1 MKQSPVGIEINE
13 HFLKIVTAAPFVKQ
27 EQIND
32 CIVKPISG
40 LTDKQITDAIAE
52 VFRDL
57 KLRPSPLVL
66 SVPRNFV
73 TVRNLHLPSEDKNEI
88 AQMLQLHIGRIVPYK
103 KEEVVF
109 NYSLLGHDE
118 MNYMKVLLV
127 IAHNDILKRQMNI
140 LQAADLYIDRIDLGS
155 FGAWEWALATQ
166 KNEINANDIYLLL
179 DIDSTFTDFIV
190 FNRTHLL
197 FTRSIAVETTAQ
209 LQAAQVTKLIG
220 EVKQSLVIFHN
231 EEQNKNPAKIFL
243 AGAHVIADLQKTMQG
258 ELDIEIKNLA
268 FPFAKAML
276 DTKKRQIPENV
287 SLTAVSELTLE
298 DTGKRVTF
306 ILPEIQIRKSLRDR
320 TRDLT
325 ILGALIL
332 YFFSALVAFF
342 WGKFYNQQNYLNKL
356 IEQNTK
362 IDKEMGGVLGQYR
375 KTEFVRNYLYHRR
388 LPLAFISELQKIT
401 PPQIA
406 MNAITMDE
414 SGKVTLRGQGVQLAD
429 VFRYVSVVEGSK
441 YFKDVATKYTRSKKV
456 KDKEIT
462 DFEVSFQPEVP
473 VERPM
478 EAKAEK
484 K

>member
-13 HFLKIVTAAPFVKQ
+13 QFLKIATAAPFVKQ
-27 EQIND
+27 EQLAD
-32 CIVKPISG
+32 CVVKPIAG
-40 LTDKQITDAIAE
+40 LTDKQITEIISE

-57 KLRPSPLVL
+57 KLRPRPLVL
-66 SVPRNFV
+66 SVPRNLV

-88 AQMLQLHIGRIVPYK
+88 GQMLQLHIGRIVPYK

-179 DIDSTFTDFIV
+179 DVDSTFTDFII
-190 FNRTHLL
+190 FNRNHLL
-197 FTRSIAVETTAQ
+197 FTRSIALETSAQ

-243 AGAHVIADLQKTMQG
+243 AGASIISDLEPAMKAD
-258 ELDIEIKNLA
+258 LDIEIKSVA
-268 FPFAKAML
+268 FPYTKAML
-276 DTKKRQIPENV
+276 ESKKRQVPINV

-306 ILPEIQIRKSLRDR
+306 ILPEIQIRRSLRDR

-325 ILGALIL
+325 ILGALVL
-332 YFFSALVAFF
+332 YFFSAVVAFF
-342 WGKFYNQQNYLNKL
+342 WGKFYNQQNYLSKL
-356 IEQNTK
+356 TEQNAK
-362 IDKEMGGVLGQYR
+362 IDKEMGGLLGQYR
-375 KTEFVRNYLYHRR
+375 KTEFVRNYLYHRK
-388 LPLAFISELQKIT
+388 LPLVFISELQKVT

-406 MNAITMDE
+406 INSISMDE
-414 SGKVTLRGQGVQLAD
+414 FGKVSLRGQGVQLSD
-429 VFRYVSVVEGSK
+429 VFRYVSIIEGSK
-441 YFKDVATKYTRSKKV
+441 YFKDVSTKYTRSKKV

-462 DFEVSFQPEVP
+462 DFEISFQPEVP
-473 VERPM
+473 VESPQ
-478 EAKAEK
+478 EAKVEK